1 MEFLNMK
8 EMKRYSFEEIK
19 EKNKKNEENKSL
31 NMDKSKINREFVR
44 INDLKNKEN
53 NDNDNKLIPS
63 FDEDIFINELVNICQ
78 KHSKDNIMK

>member
-1 MEFLNMK
+1 
-8 EMKRYSFEEIK
+8 
-19 EKNKKNEENKSL
+19 
-31 NMDKSKINREFVR
+31 MDKSKINREFVR